1 MKESGSRFSL
11 FLMELI
17 IDLFLFVLCA
27 AVCVG
32 LLLHA
37 RSMSLESTRLTQAV
51 YIAQDAAE
59 RIRSGREVYSGYTA
73 DGAPV
78 TTVPAAE
85 PGSLEPM
92 ASSQWLD
99 YIVYYETSGD
109 TEEISVFHWQQV
121 LSGEPIYTLT
131 VWREEAAS

>member
-1 MKESGSRFSL
+1 MRTPPRSRL
-11 FLMELI
+11 FLLELVC
-17 IDLFLFVLCA
+17 DLVIFALCA
-27 AVCVG
+27 AVCVA
-32 LLLHA
+32 LLVQA
-37 RSMSLESTRLTQAV
+37 RSMSRESTQLTQAG

-131 VWREEAAS
+131 VWRGEAAS